1 MNKSYHD
8 VINSKVIFQNKDD
21 QYLFYKLKI
30 IKDLFHGEIKEINQT
45 IHIE

>member
-8 VINSKVIFQNKDD
+8 VINSKVIFQNNLISWFKNN
-21 QYLFYKLKI
+21 KG
-30 IKDLFHGEIKEINQT
+30 LFHGEIKEINQT